1 MRPCESELGVPHFLN
16 IDDFLGKWTDLKLE
30 SLVEHESGTWRKPE
44 PAALH
49 GLPEIDPVNFVSRV
63 ELPVLMLGGKYDF
76 DFPVETSQKPCSISL
91 LHQRSTNVSRSSKTP
106 GTCPSD
112 RIDS

>member
-44 PAALH
+44 PAALY

-63 ELPVLMLGGKYDF
+63 ELPVLTVRSLP
-76 DFPVETSQKPCSISL
+76 PVRPPAET
-91 LHQRSTNVSRSSKTP
+91 
-106 GTCPSD
+106 GAGE
-112 RIDS
+112 